1 MSATVESSERLAR
14 GTHSGWI
21 PLRSFGAQR
30 AAPWAWRTAARAP
43 SSAGGEMPAAS
54 RMYSEYA
61 TPEARSA
68 DDDSPEASH
77 RVGADPR
84 LMRRLDKPD
93 DRLRCLEVA
102 TRAPATWAR
111 AASAGAADA
120 ANALDMIGGRVFA
133 RPARLR
139 ICRSASRPTRSP
151 QPRKP
156 ICADTRLPDERVSW
170 RNHLGQTPNGPRV
183 RRARERRLGSFG
195 EDDPA
200 IDHVRSRGTIVEPAR
215 ETPARR
221 PRAPSHLEGSG
232 TSKSR

>member
-61 TPEARSA
+61 TPDARSA

-84 LMRRLDKPD
+84 MRRLDKPD
-93 DRLRCLEVA
+93 DRLWCLEVA

-139 ICRSASRPTRSP
+139 MCRSASRPERSP
-151 QPRKP
+151 
-156 ICADTRLPDERVSW
+156 
-170 RNHLGQTPNGPRV
+170 
-183 RRARERRLGSFG
+183 
-195 EDDPA
+195 
-200 IDHVRSRGTIVEPAR
+200 
-215 ETPARR
+215 
-221 PRAPSHLEGSG
+221 
-232 TSKSR
+232 